1 MGVVIFL
8 LTCLVVVLIGFL
20 IKYKNENNIETT
32 TENTTEV
39 KTEEVK
45 TEEIKE
51 LSVGTGA
58 LIIDSDK
65 PFPNSNYITSDKY
78 TKQYIQSILKLILK
92 VQADSVNY
100 ICGFVDNRKKVCIRD
115 WTFSSESGYIP
126 AVVLTL
132 LKSKNLISIQQA
144 YTPTK
149 YDNYGFIESKLIYKI
164 IIKVTEEGKAYLNS

>member
-20 IKYKNENNIETT
+20 IKYKNENNTENT

-39 KTEEVK
+39 KVEEV
-45 TEEIKE
+45 KE

-58 LIIDSDK
+58 VIIDSYN
-65 PFPNSNYITSDKY
+65 PFPKINYINSNDYS
-78 TKQYIQSILKLILK
+78 KQYIQSILNLFLYI
-92 VQADSVNY
+92 QANTTNYDCRFDFDRENVNVYRMSSCSV
-100 ICGFVDNRKKVCIRD
+100 IDN
-115 WTFSSESGYIP
+115 IP
-126 AVVLTL
+126 TKVLTL

-149 YDNYGFIESKLIYKI
+149 YDNYGFIESYLKYKI